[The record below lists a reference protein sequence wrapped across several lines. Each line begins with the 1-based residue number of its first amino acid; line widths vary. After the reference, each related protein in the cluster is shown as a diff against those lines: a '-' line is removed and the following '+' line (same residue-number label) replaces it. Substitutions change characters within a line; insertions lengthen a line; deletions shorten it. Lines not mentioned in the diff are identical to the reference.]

1 LLSQTNLQNIRIE
14 LTDNY
19 NRPIDLNGI
28 PFLLNIKCE
37 IIKNNTYDI
46 PTGIDPRQSSTA
58 SSSIEQTPLERIME
72 NSSIIDRP
80 SPIDLNNLVEINI
93 IQKMIQELS
102 TKKKAKK

>member
-1 LLSQTNLQNIRIE
+1 

-28 PFLLNIKCE
+28 PFLLNLKFE
-37 IIKNNTYDI
+37 IIKNNSYDI
-46 PTGIDPRQSSTA
+46 PTGIDPRQSSFN
-58 SSSIEQTPLERIME
+58 SNLIYNEKTPLERIIE

-102 TKKKAKK
+102 MKKKGKK